1 MVATGSLN
9 MVNSNQTTGLMG
21 TVVIA
26 VAVVVNVNEVL
37 QRLLSHMYLVFYL
50 ILNGYS
56 AGNFRSTTGSVL

>member
-1 MVATGSLN
+1 MGSL
-9 MVNSNQTTGLMG
+9 
-21 TVVIA
+21 VIA

-37 QRLLSHMYLVFYL
+37 QRLFSHMYVVFFI